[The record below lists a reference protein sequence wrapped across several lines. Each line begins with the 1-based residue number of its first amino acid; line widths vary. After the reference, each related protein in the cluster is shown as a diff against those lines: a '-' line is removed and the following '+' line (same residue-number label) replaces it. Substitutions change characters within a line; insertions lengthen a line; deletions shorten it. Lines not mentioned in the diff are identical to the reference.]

1 MTMKENILIVE
12 DEFIVGN
19 DLRLM
24 LIKAGYA
31 VCGIAASVDEAKA
44 MIERNKPSWVLL
56 DIFLLDGSLGTD
68 LAGYLQQKNIGF
80 IYISANTNQSILEIA
95 RATRPYGFLVKPF
108 REKDLL
114 IMLDIARYKHQNN
127 LQMALQREQFMQ
139 KQLQQIIDAPF
150 EPADKIARIPD
161 VLQTF
166 VPFDHLHIA
175 ITGKRPN
182 TMEDLSFQRTGYDEY
197 EHLDNVELCKS
208 LGLERNAILP
218 ERIAQLQ
225 NETGGYLNDA
235 DFRRWVTDTTWK
247 RKLSDHLRLNARL
260 AIAVTL
266 SAGNKAVVSFYSRNA
281 DTYTEEQ
288 FTLLARMENGIR
300 QLLEQVQQKHDAL
313 NTRIVARKRV
323 EKPVADND
331 ILFEGIVGRSPAF
344 LSVLHSINMVSTAPS
359 SVLILGESG
368 TGKEL
373 IARCIHRQSPR
384 KNKPLVTVNCAA
396 LPAELIESEL
406 FGHEKGAFTGAT
418 DKRAG
423 KFEIADGGTIFLDEI
438 GELPVESQVKLLR
451 VLQEKEFER
460 VGGNK
465 IIKVDVRVIAATN
478 RNLEKEV
485 AEGRFR
491 LDLYYRLNVF
501 PVELPSL
508 RERKDDIPLL
518 AKHFVDKLSEK
529 LSRNVTDISPD
540 ALKALRSY
548 DWPGNI
554 REMEHVMERSLLMTT
569 GTVLKQIML
578 PKVVAAQPAGSAISS
593 TDGTRIKTL
602 EEMEIEHILQVLKSC
617 KGKVCG
623 IGGAAEMLGLPPS
636 TLNSKI
642 RKLGI
647 KRDFHF
653 RD

>member
-1 MTMKENILIVE
+1 MTMTENILIVE

-24 LIKAGYA
+24 LIKAGYT

-44 MIERNKPSWVLL
+44 MIEKNKPTWVLL

-68 LAGYLQQKNIGF
+68 LAGYLRQKNIGF

-127 LQMALQREQFMQ
+127 LQLALQREQLMQ
-139 KQLQQIIDAPF
+139 KQLQQIIEAPF
-150 EPADKIARIPD
+150 ELSDKISRIPG

-166 VPFDHLHIA
+166 VPFDYLNIA
-175 ITGKRPN
+175 IAGKRGN
-182 TMEDLSFQRTGYDEY
+182 TLEELSFQRTGYDEY
-197 EHLDNVELCKS
+197 EQLDNVELSRS
-208 LGLERNAILP
+208 LGIERTAIVAG
-218 ERIAQLQ
+218 RITQLQ
-225 NETGGYLNDA
+225 SEAGGYLNDVEFKQWINDA
-235 DFRRWVTDTTWK
+235 TWE
-247 RKLSDHLRLNARL
+247 RKLSNHLRLNARL
-260 AIAVTL
+260 TIAIML
-266 SAGNKAVVSFYSRNA
+266 PAGNAALVSFYSRNA
-281 DTYTEEQ
+281 DIYTEEQ
-288 FTLLARMENGIR
+288 FTLLGRMEMGVR
-300 QLLEQVQQKHDAL
+300 QLLEQIQQKNDL
-313 NTRIVARKRV
+313 LTSRIVARKRLEKIPV
-323 EKPVADND
+323 END
-331 ILFEGIVGRSPAF
+331 MLFEGIVGRSPAF
-344 LSVLHSINMVSTAPS
+344 LSVLHSINMVSAAPS

-384 KNKPLVTVNCAA
+384 KNKPLITVNCAA
-396 LPAELIESEL
+396 LPSELIESEL
-406 FGHEKGAFTGAT
+406 FGHERGAFTGAT

-423 KFEIADGGTIFLDEI
+423 KFELADGGTIFLDEI

-460 VGGNK
+460 VGGSK

-518 AKHFVDKLSEK
+518 AQHFVEKLSEK
-529 LSRNVTDISPD
+529 LGRNITDISPE

-548 DWPGNI
+548 DWPGNV

-578 PKVVAAQPAGSAISS
+578 PKVATQTVTTSISS
-593 TDGTRIKTL
+593 SDGNRIKTL

-623 IGGAAEMLGLPPS
+623 VGGAAELLGLPPS

-653 RD
+653 KD

>member
-31 VCGIAASVDEAKA
+31 VCGIAASVDEARA
-44 MIERNKPSWVLL
+44 MIERNKPTWVLL

-68 LAGYLQQKNIGF
+68 LAGYLRQKNIGF

-127 LQMALQREQFMQ
+127 LQLALQREQLMQ
-139 KQLQQIIDAPF
+139 KQLQQIIEAPF
-150 EPADKIARIPD
+150 ELADKITRIPD

-166 VPFDHLHIA
+166 VPFDYLHIA
-175 ITGKRPN
+175 ITGKKPH
-182 TMEDLSFQRTGYDEY
+182 TLEDLGFLRTGYDEY
-197 EHLDNVELCKS
+197 EQLDNAALCKS
-208 LGLERNAILP
+208 LGLERNTILAG
-218 ERIAQLQ
+218 RIAQLQ

-235 DFRRWVTDTTWK
+235 EFRQWIADTTWES
-247 RKLSDHLRLNARL
+247 KLSNHLRLNARL
-260 AIAVTL
+260 AIAVMLPT
-266 SAGNKAVVSFYSRNA
+266 GTRAVISFYSRNA

-288 FTLLARMENGIR
+288 FTLLGRMENGIC
-300 QLLEQVQQKHDAL
+300 QLLEQIQQKNDPLSA
-313 NTRIVARKRV
+313 RIVARKRV
-323 EKPVADND
+323 EKPVTDNEV
-331 ILFEGIVGRSPAF
+331 LFEGIVGRSPVF
-344 LSVLHSINMVSTAPS
+344 LSILHSINMVSAAPS

-384 KNKPLVTVNCAA
+384 KNKPLITVNCAA

-423 KFEIADGGTIFLDEI
+423 KFEMADGGTIFLDEI
-438 GELPVESQVKLLR
+438 GELPIESQVKLLR

-465 IIKVDVRVIAATN
+465 TIKIDVRVIAATN

-508 RERKDDIPLL
+508 RERKDDIALL
-518 AKHFVDKLSEK
+518 AQHFVDKLSEK
-529 LSRNVTDISPD
+529 LSRNVTDISPE
-540 ALKALRSY
+540 ALKALKSY

-578 PKVVAAQPAGSAISS
+578 PKVTAQPVGNAISS
-593 TDGTRIKTL
+593 TDGNRIKTL

-623 IGGAAEMLGLPPS
+623 VGGAAELLGLPPS

-653 RD
+653 KD

>member
-44 MIERNKPSWVLL
+44 MIERNKPTWVLL

-68 LAGYLQQKNIGF
+68 LAGYLRQKNIGF

-127 LQMALQREQFMQ
+127 LQLSLQREQLMQ
-139 KQLQQIIDAPF
+139 KQLQQIIEAPF
-150 EPADKIARIPD
+150 ELTDKIARIPD

-166 VPFDHLHIA
+166 VPFDYLHIA
-175 ITGKRPN
+175 ITGKKQH
-182 TMEDLSFQRTGYDEY
+182 TLEELSFQRTGYDEY
-197 EHLDNVELCKS
+197 EQLDNIALCKT
-208 LGLERNAILP
+208 LGLDRNSILS
-218 ERIAQLQ
+218 EKIAQLQ
-225 NETGGYLNDA
+225 NEKGGYLNDA
-235 DFRRWVTDTTWK
+235 EFRLWIADKTWEG
-247 RKLSDHLRLNARL
+247 KLGNHLRLNARL
-260 AIAVTL
+260 AVAVMLPAGNIAVI
-266 SAGNKAVVSFYSRNA
+266 SFYSRNA

-288 FTLLARMENGIR
+288 FTLLGRMENGIR
-300 QLLEQVQQKHDAL
+300 QLLEQVQQKYDPLSA
-313 NTRIVARKRV
+313 RIVARKRV
-323 EKPVADND
+323 EKPVIDND
-331 ILFEGIVGRSPAF
+331 NLFEGIVGRSPAF
-344 LSVLHSINMVSTAPS
+344 LSVLHSINMVSAAPS

-373 IARCIHRQSPR
+373 IARCIHKQSPR
-384 KNKPLVTVNCAA
+384 KSKPLITVNCAA

-423 KFEIADGGTIFLDEI
+423 KFELADGGTIFLDEI

-460 VGGNK
+460 VGGSKVIK
-465 IIKVDVRVIAATN
+465 IDVRVIAATN

-518 AKHFVDKLSEK
+518 AQHFVDKLSEK

-554 REMEHVMERSLLMTT
+554 REMEHVMERSLLMTI

-578 PKVVAAQPAGSAISS
+578 PKVVTQQVGTTISS
-593 TDGTRIKTL
+593 SDGNRIKTL

-623 IGGAAEMLGLPPS
+623 VGGAAELLGLPPS

-653 RD
+653 KD

>member
-1 MTMKENILIVE
+1 MKENILIVE

-31 VCGIAASVDEAKA
+31 VCGIAASVDEAIS
-44 MIERNKPSWVLL
+44 MIERNKPTWVLL

-68 LAGYLQQKNIGF
+68 LAGYLRQKNIGF

-114 IMLDIARYKHQNN
+114 IMLDIARYKHQSN
-127 LQMALQREQFMQ
+127 LQLALQREQLMQ
-139 KQLQQIIDAPF
+139 KQLQQIIEAPF
-150 EPADKIARIPD
+150 ELADKITRIPD

-166 VPFDHLHIA
+166 VPFDYLHIA
-175 ITGKRPN
+175 ITGKRSN
-182 TMEDLSFQRTGYDEY
+182 TLEDLSFQRTGYDEY
-197 EHLDNVELCKS
+197 EQLDNAVLCKS
-208 LGLERNAILP
+208 LGLERNAVLA
-218 ERIAQLQ
+218 ERIEQLQ
-225 NETGGYLNDA
+225 NETGGYLNDTE
-235 DFRRWVTDTTWK
+235 FRKWVTYTTWES
-247 RKLSDHLRLNARL
+247 KLSGHLRLNARL
-260 AIAVTL
+260 AITSTL
-266 SAGNKAVVSFYSRNA
+266 PAGNVAVISFYSRNA

-288 FTLLARMENGIR
+288 FTLLGRMENGIR
-300 QLLEQVQQKHDAL
+300 QLLEQIQQKNDPLSA
-313 NTRIVARKRV
+313 RIVARKRV
-323 EKPVADND
+323 EKTTMDND
-331 ILFEGIVGRSPAF
+331 VLFEGIVGRSPAF
-344 LSVLHSINMVSTAPS
+344 LSVLHSINMVSVAPS

-373 IARCIHRQSPR
+373 IARCIHKQSPR
-384 KNKPLVTVNCAA
+384 KNKPLITVNCAA
-396 LPAELIESEL
+396 LPSELIESEL

-423 KFEIADGGTIFLDEI
+423 KFELADGGTIFLDEI

-460 VGGNK
+460 VGGSK

-518 AKHFVDKLSEK
+518 AQHFVDKLSEK
-529 LSRNVTDISPD
+529 LSRNITDISPD

-578 PKVVAAQPAGSAISS
+578 PKVAAQSVGAPISS
-593 TDGTRIKTL
+593 ADGNRVKTL

-623 IGGAAEMLGLPPS
+623 VGGAAELLGLPPS